1 VITNRQFIELVDVF
15 YLAAFKRPEDSI
27 AWGSTLGY
35 AKQTATDHPFVVASD
50 YNNQPPSN

>member
-1 VITNRQFIELVDVF
+1 VIANRQFIELVDVF

-35 AKQTATDHPFVVASD
+35 DKQTATDHPFVVASD